1 MKRSKRYQQA
11 EKLVD
16 RNRLY
21 SVEEAVDTLKKL
33 PKAKF
38 DETIDVSVK
47 LGVDTRK
54 SDLAVRGS
62 VKLPHGTGNTVNVIV
77 FCEPEFEAQA
87 KAGGA
92 DHVGSADLIKKI
104 ETGWTDF
111 DYCIATPSMM
121 RLVSRLGKVLGP
133 RGLMPSPKN
142 GSVTENIEQ
151 AVKEAKGGKVDFK
164 MSKLGNIS
172 TGVGKLSF
180 SKTAIVENI
189 TEYVSAL
196 VKARPSGAKGKF
208 ISSIFLSTTMS
219 PSCKLQLAKEFDV

>member
-16 RNRLY
+16 KDRLY
-21 SVEEAVDTLKKL
+21 TVAEAVDALKKL
-33 PKAKF
+33 PKTKF
-38 DETIDVSVK
+38 DETVDVSVK

-62 VKLPHGTGNTVNVIV
+62 VKLPHGTGKTLRVIV
-77 FCEPEFEAQA
+77 FCEPEFESQA
-87 KAGGA
+87 NAGGA
-92 DHVGSADLIKKI
+92 DHVGSTELIKKI

-121 RLVSRLGKVLGP
+121 RHVSRLGKVLGP

-142 GSVTENIEQ
+142 GSVTENVEQ

-164 MSKLGNIS
+164 MSKLGNVSSGI
-172 TGVGKLSF
+172 GKMSF
-180 SKTAIVENI
+180 SKEALVENLN
-189 TEYVSAL
+189 EYLAAL
-196 VKARPSGAKGKF
+196 VKSRPSSAKGKF
-208 ISSIFLSTTMS
+208 ISSIFVSSTMS
-219 PSCKLQLAKEFDV
+219 PSFKLQLAKEFDV